1 MWGRW
6 KFPAGCPPSPQA
18 AGAPWGWD
26 TPNGVIMS
34 PVPHGD
40 GGHPGVQPSCSS
52 SVFSVRRAGRSPRA
66 ASRGGIQGCCCI
78 CPHPWARSWC
88 PHPEHSP
95 QRAGTRCIHAA
106 SPRRAAAKGHGP
118 RCPLPKPLP
127 QKDAC
132 LHCDP
137 FKGCPSPSPLLPFW
151 WTPPTPA
158 PCPRAPKGAGHLPK
172 PVASFGLG
180 QPHRILRWGRAQ
192 LVPPT
197 LQWGGVWVAWRQGAA
212 FGGAALYPGG
222 KTVLKPR
229 VSLTGGGDRGHRSHI
244 KGGRSQ
250 AAACKGHAGDKKG
263 GVYPG
268 TEPPSTLHAV
278 AFSDVPAKGRP
289 RAPPSLPPA
298 LPALYSDRDTWLR
311 FYCKKTA
318 GINKKPLWLLR
329 GQRPPSPRGCGW
341 CPARLYPVCVPVV
354 AVGWLRSL

>member
-1 MWGRW
+1 
-6 KFPAGCPPSPQA
+6 
-18 AGAPWGWD
+18 
-26 TPNGVIMS
+26 MS

-52 SVFSVRRAGRSPRA
+52 SVSSVRRAGRSPRA

-88 PHPEHSP
+88 PHPKHSP
-95 QRAGTRCIHAA
+95 QRAGTWCIHAA

-137 FKGCPSPSPLLPFW
+137 FKGCPPRAPFSPSGGW
-151 WTPPTPA
+151 QEGGTPPMPA
-158 PCPRAPKGAGHLPK
+158 PCPRAPKGARHLPK

-180 QPHRILRWGRAQ
+180 QPHRILGWGRAQ

-229 VSLTGGGDRGHRSHI
+229 VSLTGGGGTGDTEATSRAVEARLQLARDTLVTKRGGSTP
-244 KGGRSQ
+244 GRSPPQ
-250 AAACKGHAGDKKG
+250 
-263 GVYPG
+263 
-268 TEPPSTLHAV
+268 PST
-278 AFSDVPAKGRP
+278 P
-289 RAPPSLPPA
+289 
-298 LPALYSDRDTWLR
+298 
-311 FYCKKTA
+311 
-318 GINKKPLWLLR
+318 
-329 GQRPPSPRGCGW
+329 
-341 CPARLYPVCVPVV
+341 
-354 AVGWLRSL
+354 